1 MEGWREGRE
10 VTEMAEGEREALIRH
25 SDLEDERRVP
35 ACEYASE
42 RASTQTRPSAP
53 PQRLRSPHIS
63 PLIPATIN
71 KSKTRSTDD
80 WPQWSPE
87 GPAELPLTLI
97 GCRKK
102 KRRRKG
108 RSGPPLE
115 PYLTHFKRCVFT
127 SHVVPAELSS
137 RSGMCSPDGAWTR
150 ISYVSSILSVNL
162 ESPVF

>member
-10 VTEMAEGEREALIRH
+10 VTELAEGEREALIRH

-87 GPAELPLTLI
+87 GPAELPLALI

-102 KRRRKG
+102 KKEKKRK
-108 RSGPPLE
+108 
-115 PYLTHFKRCVFT
+115 KRT
-127 SHVVPAELSS
+127 SS
-137 RSGMCSPDGAWTR
+137 RAVPDTLQTLRLHLSCRSSGAFQPFRDVFSRWCMDQDFIR
-150 ISYVSSILSVNL
+150 VVNT
-162 ESPVF
+162 